1 MPCAANASDKAVERA
16 VRAALSDA
24 GISPA
29 DIDLVA
35 CAESG
40 VNRIDMAE
48 EEGLARVLGS
58 DVPVVATK
66 AVWGESFGAAPAL
79 SMAAVLAWF
88 AGATP
93 APVLRGE
100 LLDDNSRGPRPL
112 SRSPHSGRLQR
123 VLVTAVGYYGN
134 VSAVVLEKA

>member
-1 MPCAANASDKAVERA
+1 VLVHASDNAVERA
-16 VRAALSDA
+16 VRAALRDA
-24 GISPA
+24 GLSA
-29 DIDLVA
+29 DDIDLVA

-58 DVPVVATK
+58 EVPVVATK
-66 AVWGESFGAAPAL
+66 AVWGETFGAAPAL

-93 APVLRGE
+93 SPVLRGE
-100 LLDDNSRGPRPL
+100 ISKEVKT
-112 SRSPHSGRLQR
+112 
-123 VLVTAVGYYGN
+123 VLVTAMGYYGN
-134 VSAVVLEKA
+134 VSAVVLKKA